1 MGKEQAQSELR
12 EATRVRGGG
21 LESARSGL
29 EPPGS
34 LPGQARFLLSLQQTA
49 GNRAVTG
56 LVQGRFASVQ
66 RESAE
71 EEEPLQGRFAPVQ
84 RQAAEEEEPLQGRF
98 APVQRQAA
106 EEEEV
111 QMKRASSPPAQL
123 EAEPARRR
131 NETGLP
137 DGLKSGIES
146 LSGISLDDVRVHY
159 GSARPAQLNA
169 LAYAQGSEIHVAP
182 GQEQHLPHE
191 AWHVVQQAQGRVQ
204 PTTQLQD
211 GVPINDDEG
220 LEQEADLMGGRAL
233 TAPAQRQAA
242 PEEETLL
249 QGKFAPVAS
258 RAVGSAGAG
267 VVQREQFIGD
277 EGVHHM
283 HIDIAQPHYKLGN
296 SKASRIN
303 IGGAGNQDYR
313 KHDLEAVIEAVKGR
327 LTESGAQA
335 CYDWCLGEAR
345 RIKAAA

>member
-1 MGKEQAQSELR
+1 LAGR
-12 EATRVRGGG
+12 
-21 LESARSGL
+21 
-29 EPPGS
+29 
-34 LPGQARFLLSLQQTA
+34 ARFLLSLQQTA

-56 LVQGRFASVQ
+56 LVQGRFAPVQ
-66 RESAE
+66 RDSAE

-84 RQAAEEEEPLQGRF
+84 RQADEEEL
-98 APVQRQAA
+98 
-106 EEEEV
+106 
-111 QMKRASSPPAQL
+111 QMKRASSPPAQF

-137 DGLKSGIES
+137 DGLKAGIES
-146 LSGISLDDVRVHY
+146 LSGISLDDVRVHH

-204 PTTQLQD
+204 PTLQLEG
-211 GVPINDDEG
+211 GVPVNDDGG
-220 LEQEADLMGGRAL
+220 LEQEADAMGAKAME
-233 TAPAQRQAA
+233 TAQRQAA

-249 QGKFAPVAS
+249 QGKFTPVPS

-277 EGVHHM
+277 KKVHHM
-283 HIDIAQPHYKLGN
+283 HIDIAQPHYKIGK
-296 SKASRIN
+296 SEASRID

-313 KHDLEAVIEAVKGR
+313 KHDLEEVIEAVKGR